1 MQLSCINNSNN
12 NINNSNNNGDIKK
25 NKISQDDIG
34 SIW

>member
-12 NINNSNNNGDIKK
+12 NGYIKK
-25 NKISQDDIG
+25 NKNSQNDIE